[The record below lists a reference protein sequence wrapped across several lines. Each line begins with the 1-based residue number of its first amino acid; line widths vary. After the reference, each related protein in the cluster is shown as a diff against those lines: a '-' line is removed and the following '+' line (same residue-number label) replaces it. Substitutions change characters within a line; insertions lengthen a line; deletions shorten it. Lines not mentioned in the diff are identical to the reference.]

1 MAHTPLAQAA
11 STDARQARGRSAG
24 RRPCRGRT
32 ILAVVLLVLTVAC
45 LALSALS
52 AFNWSAQRSYAA
64 ASSQLRSNISAARSG
79 SKKVADLQAS
89 QQSVTA
95 GLEDLSSSRS
105 VQVRPLSQAVTTAT
119 ATSRKLDRILSLMA
133 AGKSWEQ
140 ATKQA
145 ATKKPASSS
154 ANGKTSSSPSGTSG
168 ASGSQ
173 AQDEAE
179 KKQEEQQRK
188 KLDQLISR
196 TQSSTD
202 STLKPW

>member
-1 MAHTPLAQAA
+1 MTRTPLAQATSA
-11 STDARQARGRSAG
+11 DARQAHGRSAG
-24 RRPCRGRT
+24 RRPRRGRT

-64 ASSQLRSNISAARSG
+64 VSSQLRSNISAARSG

-89 QQSVTA
+89 QQGVTA
-95 GLEDLSSSRS
+95 ELEDLSSSRS
-105 VQVRPLSQAVTTAT
+105 VQVRQLSQAVITAT

-133 AGKSWEQ
+133 TGKSWEQ

-145 ATKKPASSS
+145 ATKKSASPAD
-154 ANGKTSSSPSGTSG
+154 GRTSSSPSGTSG